1 MSTSPLRCAVVG
13 AGITGLTAAFRLQ
26 QAGADVTVF
35 EASGAAGG
43 SIRTHRDGAWLVEE
57 GPNTLLLRDCSC
69 DALFAALNLTPLI
82 ANPAAERR
90 YLVRAGRPHALPS
103 SPWGAVRTPIFS
115 FTGKLRVLLEP
126 FVPKNRDNPDEN
138 LESFARRRV
147 GQEFLDYAVNPFV
160 GGVYACAPADLCV
173 RHALPRLWRLEQ
185 NHGSLVR
192 GTIALMRAKRRT
204 GDRTKPRLVSFAGG
218 LQDLTDALTQ
228 KLARP
233 VSFRTTISAVERPP
247 AGPWLVHG
255 RRAGQDFSESFD
267 RVLFAT
273 NAEAVASLSV
283 SGSQPL
289 AALGGLTYS
298 AVASVALGYAR
309 EQVAHPLDGF
319 GMLIPQREGRHIL
332 GTLFSTTLFPKR
344 APDGRVLLTT
354 FVGGRQPEMA
364 ALRDAE
370 LLARVRA
377 DLADLIGVHGE
388 PEYVRI
394 ARWPRA
400 IPRYGASMGPL
411 RAQMDAFE
419 HTHPGLFLAG
429 AFRDGVSLPDCLA
442 AGERAATRIKA

>member
-1 MSTSPLRCAVVG
+1 MSTPPLRCAVVG

-35 EASGAAGG
+35 EAGPVAGG
-43 SIRTHRDGAWLVEE
+43 SIRTHREGEWLVEE
-57 GPNTLLLRDCSC
+57 GPNTLLLRDTSC
-69 DALFAALNLTPLI
+69 DALFAALGLKPLV

-90 YLVRAGRPHALPS
+90 YLVRHGRPHALPS
-103 SPWGAVRTPIFS
+103 SPWGALRTPIFS
-115 FTGKLRVLLEP
+115 FAGKMRVLLEP
-126 FVPKNRDNPDEN
+126 FIPTNRDNPDET

-173 RHALPRLWRLEQ
+173 RQALPRLWRLEQ

-192 GTIALMRAKRRT
+192 GTIALMRAKRRS

-218 LQDLTDALTQ
+218 LQELIDALTCS
-228 KLARP
+228 LARP
-233 VSFRTTISAVERPP
+233 LARFTTISSVERPP
-247 AGPWLVHG
+247 TGPWLLQG
-255 RRAGQDFSESFD
+255 RCQGEPYEGFFD

-273 NAEAVASLSV
+273 NAEAVAGLQV
-283 SGSQPL
+283 NGSSPL
-289 AALGGLTYS
+289 AALGGLPYS
-298 AVASVALGYAR
+298 AVASIALGYAR
-309 EQVAHPLDGF
+309 GQVEHPLDGF

-332 GTLFSTTLFPKR
+332 GTLFSTTLFPGR

-354 FVGGRQPEMA
+354 FAGGRQPDMA
-364 ALRDAE
+364 ALPDAE
-370 LLARVRA
+370 LLARVRS
-377 DLADLIGVHGE
+377 DLAGLIGVRGE
-388 PEYVRI
+388 PEFVRI

-419 HTHPGLFLAG
+419 HAHPGLFLAG

-442 AGERAATRIKA
+442 AGERAAARLKV